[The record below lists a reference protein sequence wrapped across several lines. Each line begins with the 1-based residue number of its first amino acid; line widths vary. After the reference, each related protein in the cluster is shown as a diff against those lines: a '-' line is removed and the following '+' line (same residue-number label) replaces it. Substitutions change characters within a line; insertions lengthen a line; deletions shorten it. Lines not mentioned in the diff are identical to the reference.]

1 MLLTNFKN
9 FPNKIQGLSRT
20 WAPFEGFP
28 GFENETKQIPGLAM
42 GFLQGLTETQ
52 RVKTG

>member
-20 WAPFEGFP
+20 WAPFKGFP
-28 GFENETKQIPGLAM
+28 GFENETKQIQ
-42 GFLQGLTETQ
+42 GFLWGPMETS
-52 RVKTG
+52 RVKTGW